1 MVVAVT
7 KGQTELASQLREL
20 GYDVV
25 TYGEYNLP
33 IDAIVY
39 SGSSLESSQMTN
51 ANFGSSYG
59 VLMISAN
66 NRTIKEID
74 NTLKKRTYSPLF

>member
-7 KGQTELASQLREL
+7 KGQTELSSQLREL

-39 SGSSLESSQMTN
+39 SGSSLTSSQMTN
-51 ANFGSSYG
+51 SNFGSSYG

-66 NRTIKEID
+66 NHTIKEID

>member
-7 KGQTELASQLREL
+7 KGQTELSNQLREL

-39 SGSSLESSQMTN
+39 SGASMANAPMTN

-59 VLMISAN
+59 VLMISAT

-74 NTLKKRTYSPLF
+74 NILKKRTYSPLF

>member
-7 KGQTELASQLREL
+7 KGQTELSSQLREL

-39 SGSSLESSQMTN
+39 SGSGLESSQMTN

>member
-7 KGQTELASQLREL
+7 KGQTELSSQLREL

>member
-7 KGQTELASQLREL
+7 KGQTELARGLREL

-39 SGSSLESSQMTN
+39 SGASLSSSQMTN
-51 ANFGSSYG
+51 SNFGSSYG
-59 VLMISAN
+59 VLMISAT